1 MSRAVLTLLTS
12 WDQVVAQKWRAESY
26 LEAAA
31 SKTAMLSCRLNRCI
45 DPTNTT
51 AVPDLLLLG
60 LQAREAV
67 CQIEVDIEIEVKV
80 GSLS

>member
-1 MSRAVLTLLTS
+1 MLTLLTS
-12 WDQVVAQKWRAESY
+12 WDQVAAQKWRAESY

-31 SKTAMLSCRLNRCI
+31 SKTVILPCRLNRCI

-60 LQAREAV
+60 LQAGEAV
-67 CQIEVDIEIEVKV
+67 CQIEVEIEIR
-80 GSLS
+80 LD

>member
-1 MSRAVLTLLTS
+1 MLTLLTS

-45 DPTNTT
+45 DPTDTT

-60 LQAREAV
+60 LQAGEAV
-67 CQIEVDIEIEVKV
+67 CQIEVEIEIEV

>member
-1 MSRAVLTLLTS
+1 
-12 WDQVVAQKWRAESY
+12 
-26 LEAAA
+26 
-31 SKTAMLSCRLNRCI
+31 LNRCI